1 MRVFLG
7 YSYRERDNW
16 IEAQVYPILRCL
28 DFVVVDGKDMAGE
41 VLQPEVKARID
52 QSDVA
57 IGFLTIREGQGAAE
71 FNSHIWVRDELV
83 YANSQRKPI
92 LVVQEEGARVP
103 EGLLG
108 NRQYIPLRQND
119 RLACVVELV
128 TALGRRNIR
137 RLRLEPEDDL
147 RKSLREWR
155 RNPRFEIRYRT
166 RDEND
171 FETPFRLGRLEIFDQ
186 GLYLNVSDVPSRG
199 YVEVEGVINEAQQF
213 TSDWVTAD
221 VAIHVKIS

>member
-1 MRVFLG
+1 MRVFVG
-7 YSYRERDNW
+7 YSYHERDNW

-28 DFVVVDGKDMAGE
+28 DFVVVDGKYMQGE
-41 VLQPEVKARID
+41 VLQPQVKARID
-52 QSDVA
+52 QSDAA
-57 IGFLTIREGQGAAE
+57 IGFLTIREGQGDAE
-71 FNSHIWVRDELV
+71 FNSHIWVHEELV
-83 YANSQRKPI
+83 YANSQGKSI
-92 LVVQEEGARVP
+92 IVVKEDGARVP

-147 RKSLREWR
+147 RRKVRECC
-155 RNPRFEIRYRT
+155 RNPRFTIRYRT

-171 FETPFRLGRLEIFDQ
+171 FESPFRPGRLEIFDQ
-186 GLYLNVSDVPSRG
+186 GLYLNVSDVPKRG
-199 YVEVEGVINEAQQF
+199 YVEVEGVINEEQQF

-221 VAIHVKIS
+221 VAVQVKIS